1 MTPTLSGRL
10 QTRVALMA
18 LVAVPLT
25 LLLALLPGI
34 TLVGG
39 LLTVL
44 IMSVLGLG
52 WELVYHALQQLR
64 WDKDWPSLFGLLSGV
79 PEGLGLWTVLGAF
92 GTRPSAGTFALHVGL
107 LWVAIWAIQQG
118 PLKVIAPAWRFHGA
132 RLLER
137 RPATTLL
144 PAPTPAAV
152 PTPVSAQVSESPLEG
167 MFTNEREPKPERV
180 RKPTPVRKSRP
191 KNSSRPHK
199 QLVFGRGARLAAAVT
214 VAAVVGML
222 AVTNLGTNHRAP
234 TAAVDK
240 PSAIPSTPSSTPTP
254 KPSSPPAHQE
264 HKPQA
269 SQPVGWTVPS
279 DHKAYKT
286 WNKNASV
293 VPYAL
298 TVPRLEMQTKL
309 GAVGLSESGTLQTPK
324 KSTEA
329 GWYQQAAAPGQAGPG
344 VIVGAMQGHHA
355 IFAQLGELVKGDTV
369 LVTRMDSTTIQ
380 FRVKKVQTVSV
391 DQFPSQAVY
400 GMTDDP
406 QLRLIGFT
414 PTKGKTKG
422 KNVIV
427 YGTAVQLLQPKQQS

>member
-10 QTRVALMA
+10 QTRVVLMA

-39 LLTVL
+39 LFTILVMTA
-44 IMSVLGLG
+44 LGLG

-64 WDKDWPSLFGLLSGV
+64 WDKDWPGVFALLAGV
-79 PEGLGLWTVLGAF
+79 PEALALWVVLGVI
-92 GTRPSAGTFALHVGL
+92 GQRPSAAAFTLHIGL
-107 LWVAIWAIQQG
+107 LWLMIWGIQQG
-118 PLKVIAPAWRFHGA
+118 PLAVIAPAWRFHGA
-132 RLLER
+132 RLIER
-137 RPATTLL
+137 RPVAT
-144 PAPTPAAV
+144 PTPAQALV
-152 PTPVSAQVSESPLEG
+152 LATTPVTQSPLEE
-167 MFTNEREPKPERV
+167 MFKEPKPATKARS
-180 RKPTPVRKSRP
+180 KSKSRG
-191 KNSSRPHK
+191 RK
-199 QLVFGRGARLAAAVT
+199 QLVFGRGARLAAAFT
-214 VAAVVGML
+214 VFAVVGLLL
-222 AVTNLGTNHRAP
+222 ASNLRSGPQAP
-234 TAAVDK
+234 TAAIDDPAAS
-240 PSAIPSTPSSTPTP
+240 PSAPAGTPAPSPAPS
-254 KPSSPPAHQE
+254 PAHRE
-264 HKPQA
+264 RPAKA
-269 SQPVGWTVPS
+269 SKPVGWQVPS

-286 WNKNASV
+286 WNKNAGV

-298 TVPRLEMQTKL
+298 TIPRLGMQKKL

-329 GWYQQAAAPGQAGPG
+329 SWYQQAAAPGQVGPG

-355 IFAQLGELVKGDTV
+355 IFAHLGELVKGDTA

-380 FRVKKVQTVSV
+380 FRVDKVQTVSV
-391 DQFPSQAVY
+391 DRFPSQSVY

-414 PTKGKTKG
+414 PSTGKTKG